1 MVRNRI
7 PSTKSHTDDTVFAT
21 AIKEVVDGTL
31 SLRAAADTFAIPK
44 STLAR
49 DVTKYRNAAKTVG
62 NGEAATNISYQPNW
76 NNRQVFTGEQES
88 LLKEYLIEAAKH
100 HAGLTKKMVRE
111 LSYEYAKTIGRKYPL
126 TWDTNSTA
134 GICFQSAHTHCL
146 NTRYYSI

>member
-1 MVRNRI
+1 MVRTRI

-49 DVTKYRNAAKTVG
+49 AVTKYRNAVKTVG

-88 LLKEYLIEAAKH
+88 LLKEYLIEAANISYVKSQPV
-100 HAGLTKKMVRE
+100 LFIE
-111 LSYEYAKTIGRKYPL
+111 LPEFDATLLQYKTTDCKC
-126 TWDTNSTA
+126 D
-134 GICFQSAHTHCL
+134 QSWFC
-146 NTRYYSI
+146 RS